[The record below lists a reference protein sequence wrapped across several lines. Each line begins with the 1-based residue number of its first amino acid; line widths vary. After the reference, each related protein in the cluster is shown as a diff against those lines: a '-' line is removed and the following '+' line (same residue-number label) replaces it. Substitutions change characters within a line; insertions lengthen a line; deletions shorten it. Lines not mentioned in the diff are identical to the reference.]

1 MLCFRRYLLT
11 FWNIDWRLGLIIF
24 VLSFFWERRFFSV
37 FGMAF
42 CSRTLDWTE
51 TDIYTAILHL
61 LHKHN
66 EQLELKTQKPKIQNN
81 LVNHI
86 LGDIKGLESKKL
98 TIEQSS
104 KRPIGFQ
111 HWRLLWYCLGSP
123 TRETESIQTMMR
135 KICLILK
142 PERCL
147 L

>member
-1 MLCFRRYLLT
+1 
-11 FWNIDWRLGLIIF
+11 
-24 VLSFFWERRFFSV
+24 
-37 FGMAF
+37 MAF

-81 LVNHI
+81 LVNHT

-111 HWRLLWYCLGSP
+111 HWRLL
-123 TRETESIQTMMR
+123 
-135 KICLILK
+135 
-142 PERCL
+142 
-147 L
+147 